1 MQRTTTDS
9 RATIVRLS
17 DGRYELAG
25 ELDFDSVPLLLEQA
39 ERLFATDPA
48 KSTVVDLAAVN
59 RGNSAALGL
68 LLEWVR
74 MFQQQNRE
82 IHFRHV
88 PDELLAIA
96 HVSDL
101 DDLLPVAS

>member
-1 MQRTTTDS
+1 MTKTGL
-9 RATIVRLS
+9 ATIVRLS

-25 ELDFDSVPLLLEQA
+25 ELDFDSVPPLLEEA
-39 ERLFATDPA
+39 ERLFAADPA
-48 KSTVVDLAAVN
+48 KSAVVDLATVS

-68 LLEWVR
+68 MLEWVR
-74 MFQQQNRE
+74 VFRQQNRE
-82 IHFRHV
+82 IHFRNV

-101 DDLLPVAS
+101 DDLLPVVN